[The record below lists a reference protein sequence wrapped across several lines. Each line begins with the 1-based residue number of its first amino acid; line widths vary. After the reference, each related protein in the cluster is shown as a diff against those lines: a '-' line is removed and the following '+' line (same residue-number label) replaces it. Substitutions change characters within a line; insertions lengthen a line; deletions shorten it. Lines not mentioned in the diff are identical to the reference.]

1 MAKEGYEERY
11 KEIYDK
17 IVNEVD
23 DKRREYKKAKQKL
36 KDLIQEWSYAV
47 MLDKY
52 EKYIGKKVVIHY
64 LGITGKERKTKVGY
78 LKEFRWVAN
87 DTEVANDG
95 LYPFLVKP
103 KKDGSMSKQY
113 FPKWD
118 NTQAEVR
125 SITKIEVVE

>member
-1 MAKEGYEERY
+1 MIEENAR
-11 KEIYDK
+11 EIYNE
-17 IVNEVD
+17 IVDEVD
-23 DKRREYKKAKQKL
+23 DKRREYEKAKQKL
-36 KDLIQEWSYAV
+36 RDFVWEWSYSV
-47 MLDKY
+47 MLEKY

-78 LKEFRWVAN
+78 LKKFRWVA
-87 DTEVANDG
+87 DDAEVVTDG

-113 FPKWD
+113 YPKWD